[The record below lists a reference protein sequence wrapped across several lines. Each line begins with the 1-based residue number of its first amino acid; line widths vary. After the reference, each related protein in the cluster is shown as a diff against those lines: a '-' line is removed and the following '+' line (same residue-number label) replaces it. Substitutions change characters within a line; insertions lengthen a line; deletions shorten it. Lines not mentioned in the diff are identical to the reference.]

1 MCLNLNG
8 LGCERVLASCKGF
21 LGWVGGKGILNG
33 RGQARIRFGFFFF
46 SYFFFQK
53 EKGGGCEWVH
63 FLKLS

>member
-1 MCLNLNG
+1 M
-8 LGCERVLASCKGF
+8 LASCKGF